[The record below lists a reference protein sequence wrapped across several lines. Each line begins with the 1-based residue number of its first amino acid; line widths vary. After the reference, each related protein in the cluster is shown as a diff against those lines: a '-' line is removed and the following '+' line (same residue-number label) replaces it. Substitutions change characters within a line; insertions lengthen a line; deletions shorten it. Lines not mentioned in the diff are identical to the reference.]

1 MPSVSIDAYKEIEE
15 ALIAHLLDKF
25 DGYVTSES
33 VVGGELDKLLH
44 EMMGEGTRYGILL
57 EFGGGERPERG
68 GETFKG
74 RIWEWSIVGVV
85 MIKYVGDL
93 EDIESNL
100 RTIVG
105 ILRTLFDQDHT
116 LGGVTPKIDIIRIA
130 STEIMN
136 VNDTPMY
143 WLPFEITARD
153 KLRL

>member
-1 MPSVSIDAYKEIEE
+1 
-15 ALIAHLLDKF
+15 
-25 DGYVTSES
+25 
-33 VVGGELDKLLH
+33 
-44 EMMGEGTRYGILL
+44 
-57 EFGGGERPERG
+57 
-68 GETFKG
+68 
-74 RIWEWSIVGVV
+74 

-93 EDIESNL
+93 KNIESNL